1 MRMMSAAAEKGVQA
15 KGRKG
20 EDGGNGT
27 HRTPNLLDY
36 WDLQQV
42 GQRQYL
48 GTSWQVGTR
57 CGLTVFQASRQKESF
72 DLSLRFPQFA
82 QRFQVIEVGL

>member
-1 MRMMSAAAEKGVQA
+1 MRMVSAAAEKGMHA

-27 HRTPNLLDY
+27 HRTPNLFDY
-36 WDLQQV
+36 WDQQQV

-48 GTSWQVGTR
+48 GTSWRVGNLG
-57 CGLTVFQASRQKESF
+57 GLTGFQASGQQEPF